1 MGSGPACGAD
11 FDVQERLGEPDEP
24 TKTRAEEQIAPNRA
38 EEAVSF
44 QCPACGAD
52 FETQEQ
58 LAQGGRGERLTVGAG
73 RVGEGG

>member
-1 MGSGPACGAD
+1 MTTSGSFTCPACGAD
-11 FDVQERLGEPDEP
+11 FDVQERLGELDEP

-52 FETQEQ
+52 FETQEH
-58 LAQGGRGERLTVGAG
+58 LAEEA
-73 RVGEGG
+73 EASH